1 MEVVCTGAVAL
12 VLVVAL
18 VVELRRRYRYATAG
32 RPWRWLR
39 ALLGLG
45 DGVEVLARRL
55 GVTRAVLEAFTPKYH
70 QFTRPKRS
78 GGVRTITAPDDET
91 KRLQRRML
99 RRLLDGLKAHPAA
112 LGYRKGASI
121 VTHAQR
127 HAKQPVVVKLDVVDF
142 FPSTSAKRIE
152 RWWRRIGWN
161 RAAAK
166 LLTRLVTHDGGLP
179 QGAPTSPAL
188 SNLVNFYVDVQ
199 LTAYARRMGARLS
212 GAKRPVEVR
221 YSRYADDLTFSVS
234 FEPRHRVRER
244 SKLPR
249 RFVEM
254 ARRILKV
261 HGYRLHLTKKL
272 VVRRRHQRQV
282 VTGLVVN
289 ERPNLPRA
297 LRRKLR
303 AARHHV
309 KQGKP
314 ATFTPA
320 QLQGYSALEQ
330 MIRAQRER

>member
-1 MEVVCTGAVAL
+1 MVMETIQPQKAFLGARGNAVAIRRGGSTG
-12 VLVVAL
+12 VATWG
-18 VVELRRRYRYATAG
+18 EAAYRRGGSWWCVTARVDVSSTG
-32 RPWRWLR
+32 YSWGPFE
-39 ALLGLG
+39 GSSIG
-45 DGVEVLARRL
+45 G
-55 GVTRAVLEAFTPKYH
+55 GTEA
-70 QFTRPKRS
+70 
-78 GGVRTITAPDDET
+78 
-91 KRLQRRML
+91 
-99 RRLLDGLKAHPAA
+99 
-112 LGYRKGASI
+112 
-121 VTHAQR
+121 
-127 HAKQPVVVKLDVVDF
+127 
-142 FPSTSAKRIE
+142 
-152 RWWRRIGWN
+152 
-161 RAAAK
+161 
-166 LLTRLVTHDGGLP
+166 TRL
-179 QGAPTSPAL
+179 
-188 SNLVNFYVDVQ
+188 DVQ

-234 FEPRHRVRER
+234 FEPKHRVRER